1 MADIYLAV
9 ARSTLGFNKLVVLK
23 HLRSDDDDQR
33 SIDMFLD
40 EARLAARLS
49 HPNIVDTYDV
59 GQDGDS
65 YFIAMEYLEGQSLS
79 RLLKVADQDDVH
91 PTAWARIA
99 AEALRGLHYAHELC
113 DYDGMP
119 LHIVHRDVSPP
130 NIFITYR
137 GEVKIV
143 DFGIAK
149 ATLNVFKTDQG
160 LFKGKLG
167 YMAPEQAAGK
177 HLDRRADI
185 FSMGVVLW
193 EALTGQRL
201 LEGGVVVVLDKLG
214 DSDLPTVVS
223 VRPDIDPRLSA
234 IVERALARDPNQRYA
249 TAAEMA
255 DAIEGLLRILP
266 DAVSKFEIGRTVMAL
281 FADHRTTVHRQIEK
295 HLANADRQV
304 LEGEFWSSSGI
315 LIASDGTAR
324 STFPSP
330 ANEISAFDRS
340 GSLPPPQASLST
352 APHSMSDSEA
362 PTDATQERS
371 PSPWLAI
378 AGGALAV
385 AALGISLMSQ
395 RLADPSQG
403 PASVESATAAAPSPP
418 GPFENGVNAG
428 QEIAAKDQ
436 PSVTTPMPTP
446 TPTKRRF
453 KSSRSSRNREPVD
466 PSPIAIAGPA
476 PEPAPAPVMAA
487 APVAPSPAAP
497 PPAPAAAP
505 APAGQP
511 AVVAAAPARPE
522 PSPAPGTVDSKAVAA
537 VVRSHAGEV
546 RTCFDRARMEQPEIH
561 GRLTVQAKVSPAGRV
576 LSTSATNN
584 VEGGARLQ
592 SCVVSAFQTWT
603 FPAPS
608 GGVNGNVTYSFVF
621 E

>member
-79 RLLKVADQDDVH
+79 RLLKVAHQNDVH

-149 ATLNVFKTDQG
+149 ATLNVFKTEAG
-160 LFKGKLG
+160 IYKGKLG
-167 YMAPEQAAGK
+167 YMSPEQATGK
-177 HLDRRADI
+177 HVDRRSDI

-193 EALTGQRL
+193 EAITGQRL
-201 LEGGVVVVLDKLG
+201 LEGGVAIALDKLG
-214 DSDLPTVVS
+214 NSPLPTVDS
-223 VRPDIDPRLSA
+223 IKPYIDVQLSG
-234 IVERALARDPNQRYA
+234 IVERALATDPSQRYA

-255 DAIEGLLRILP
+255 DALEAYLRMSP
-266 DAVSKFEIGRTVMAL
+266 DAMSKLEIGRTVMAL
-281 FADHRTTVHRQIEK
+281 FADHRATVHRQIER
-295 HLANADRQV
+295 HLANADRKV

-315 LIASDGTAR
+315 VIASDGTAKP
-324 STFPSP
+324 TFPSP
-330 ANEISAFDRS
+330 TNEMAEFDRS
-340 GSLPPPQASLST
+340 EQALPPPPASPSPSTGPHSLS
-352 APHSMSDSEA
+352 DSWP
-362 PTDATQERS
+362 PTDPAQERS
-371 PSPWLAI
+371 PARWAAI

-385 AALGISLMSQ
+385 ASIAIAIMSQ
-395 RLADPSQG
+395 RSREEPHVAASAD
-403 PASVESATAAAPSPP
+403 SAAVAPSPAP
-418 GPFENGVNAG
+418 PPESPSPVAQN
-428 QEIAAKDQ
+428 IASREQ
-436 PSVTTPMPTP
+436 MPTSP
-446 TPTKRRF
+446 PERTKRERVRG
-453 KSSRSSRNREPVD
+453 KRSARREQAEQSSV
-466 PSPIAIAGPA
+466 AVAAPA
-476 PEPAPAPVMAA
+476 PEPAPAPIAA
-487 APVAPSPAAP
+487 ALPVAPP

-505 APAGQP
+505 PPAPQPAALAPAP
-511 AVVAAAPARPE
+511 PRAE
-522 PSPAPGTVDSKAVAA
+522 SSPPPGTVDAKAVSAA
-537 VVRSHAGEV
+537 VRAHAGEV
-546 RTCFDRARMEQPEIH
+546 RTCFDRARMEHPDIH
-561 GRLTVQAKVSPAGRV
+561 GRLTVQAMVSPAGRV
-576 LSTSATNN
+576 LSTSATSN
-584 VEGGARLQ
+584 VEGGSRLQ
-592 SCVVSAFQTWT
+592 QCVVSAFQTWT

-608 GGVNGNVTYSFVF
+608 GGVNGSVTYSFVF